1 MLKAIVVDDEA
12 PARSELSFL
21 LGETDRVQVVAEAA
35 NMIEALEKLNSHGA
49 DVLFIDINMPLA
61 NSTQLVDAFNKL
73 DNPPAVILLSTY
85 SSRDDNNFGITADDY
100 LTKPIDLGKLNDVI
114 SKVEQIHESKS

>member
-12 PARSELSFL
+12 PARSELTFL
-21 LGETDRVQVVAEAA
+21 LGETKRVEVAAEAA
-35 NMIEALEKLNSHGA
+35 NMIEALEKLNTHGA
-49 DVLFIDINMPLA
+49 DVLFIDINMPLT
-61 NSTQLVDAFNKL
+61 NSTQLVDAFKKL

>member
-61 NSTQLVDAFNKL
+61 NSTQLVDAFNEL

-85 SSRDDNNFGITADDY
+85 SSCDDNNFGITADDY

>member
-61 NSTQLVDAFNKL
+61 NSTQLVDAFNEL